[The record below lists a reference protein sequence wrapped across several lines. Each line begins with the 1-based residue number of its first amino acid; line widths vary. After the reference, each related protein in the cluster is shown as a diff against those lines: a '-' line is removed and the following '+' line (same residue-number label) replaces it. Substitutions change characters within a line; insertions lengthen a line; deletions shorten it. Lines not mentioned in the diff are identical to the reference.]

1 MRDIG
6 LRSQKPLD
14 MGNIPSITEQGL
26 RTSGLE
32 PGAGVYMTDIA
43 GKSATPEQDLGPRA
57 FDLYKEQQIAK

>member
-1 MRDIG
+1 
-6 LRSQKPLD
+6 